1 MDGVRGNAPLSP
13 HLGNPPTVGYTYGDA
28 SGIAAMNMQSSSLA
42 LQEDKRQSGSRK
54 RPFNLL
60 RWFSLISMA
69 VIGTVA
75 VALGTVST
83 RFVIEESVQRDA
95 LLTAQ
100 FIQAIASAEVRHV
113 SIANVRTMGELLD
126 PRQDRSFTD
135 VDPQARAAARAE
147 FLDHIEHLPDVILAN
162 IYAPDRQVIW
172 STNPAL
178 IGTNIHADEDLD
190 RAFNQKIPVSASYH
204 NVDKARE
211 EQKFVTPPDYIFI
224 ENYIPLFDADGKNVT
239 AMVEIYKEPKD
250 LITRMERGLALIW
263 LATALGGGLIYLGL
277 YWIVRRAAILLAAQQ
292 KQLIAN
298 ETFVALGEMSS
309 AVAHSLRNPLA
320 TIRSSAE
327 LALEFDSG
335 PAQKN
340 IHDIIGQVD
349 RMSKWVRELLQ
360 SLRPLSDVPEP
371 VNLVATLHECLV
383 AFEQQIARTGVRVV
397 FQPQSTPMVLS
408 QPVQLA
414 QILNSLLA
422 NAFES
427 MDKGGT
433 LTVQLE
439 PSNDR
444 RVCVMLSDTGKGMN
458 EEQRTMA
465 FRPFFTTKTGG
476 LGVGLVLVKRIMERF
491 GGGVTLDSREGEG
504 TNVRLVFQPVP

>member
-1 MDGVRGNAPLSP
+1 
-13 HLGNPPTVGYTYGDA
+13 
-28 SGIAAMNMQSSSLA
+28 MNMQSKLLA
-42 LQEDKRQSGSRK
+42 LDEGKLRSGSRG

-75 VALGTVST
+75 VALGAVST

-113 SIANVRTMGELLD
+113 AIPNIRTMGELLD
-126 PRQDRSFTD
+126 PRQDKDFPD
-135 VDPQARAAARAE
+135 VDPQARAGARGE

-162 IYAPDRQVIW
+162 IYAPDRMVIW

-178 IGTNIHADEDLD
+178 IGTSIHADDDLD
-190 RAFNQKIPVSASYH
+190 RAFDEKIPVSASYH

-224 ENYIPLFDADGKNVT
+224 ENYIPLFDAEGKNVT

-250 LITRMERGLALIW
+250 LIARMERGLALIW

-277 YWIVRRAAILLAAQQ
+277 YWIVRRAAKLLAAQQ
-292 KQLIAN
+292 RQLIAN

-327 LALEFDSG
+327 LALEFDAG
-335 PAQKN
+335 PAEKN
-340 IHDIIGQVD
+340 IKDIIGQVD

-360 SLRPLSDVPEP
+360 SLRPLNDDPEP
-371 VNLVATLHECLV
+371 VNLVATLHETLV
-383 AFEQQIARTGVRVV
+383 AFEQQIARAGVKVV

-408 QPVQLA
+408 QAVQLT

-422 NAFES
+422 NALEA

-433 LTVQLE
+433 LTVSLE
-439 PSNDR
+439 SSNDR
-444 RVCVMLSDTGKGMN
+444 DVCVVLSDTGKGMN

-465 FRPFFTTKTGG
+465 FRPFFTTKSGG

-491 GGGVTLDSREGEG
+491 GGGVTLSSREGEG
-504 TNVRLVFQPVP
+504 TTVRLAFQLVP

>member
-1 MDGVRGNAPLSP
+1 
-13 HLGNPPTVGYTYGDA
+13 
-28 SGIAAMNMQSSSLA
+28 MNMQSKSLPVEDRNLRLSSRTL
-42 LQEDKRQSGSRK
+42 
-54 RPFNLL
+54 PFNLL

-75 VALGTVST
+75 VALGMVST
-83 RFVIEESVQRDA
+83 RFVIDESVQRDA

-113 SIANVRTMGELLD
+113 SIPNVRTMGELLD
-126 PRQDRSFTD
+126 SRLDKDFPD
-135 VDPQARAAARAE
+135 VDPAARANARGE

-162 IYAPDRQVIW
+162 IYAPDRLVIW

-178 IGTNIHADEDLD
+178 KGTRIHSDEDLD
-190 RAFNQKIPVSASYH
+190 RAFNEKIPVSASYH
-204 NVDKARE
+204 NVDKERE
-211 EQKFVTPPDYIFI
+211 EQKFVTPPDYMFI

-250 LITRMERGLALIW
+250 LIARIERGLTLIW

-292 KQLIAN
+292 RQLIAN

-327 LALEFDSG
+327 LALEFDAG

-340 IHDIIGQVD
+340 INDIIGQVD

-360 SLRPLSDVPEP
+360 SLRPLNDDPEP
-371 VNLVATLHECLV
+371 VNLVAALYESLV
-383 AFEQQIARTGVRVV
+383 AFEQQIARAGVQVV

-408 QPVQLA
+408 QPVQLT

-422 NAFES
+422 NALEA

-433 LTVQLE
+433 LTVSLE
-439 PSNDR
+439 PSGDR
-444 RVCVMLSDTGKGMN
+444 AVCVVLSDTGKGMN
-458 EEQRTMA
+458 EEQRSMA
-465 FRPFFTTKTGG
+465 FRPFFTTKSGG

-504 TNVRLVFQPVP
+504 TTVRLAFRRVP

>member
-1 MDGVRGNAPLSP
+1 
-13 HLGNPPTVGYTYGDA
+13 
-28 SGIAAMNMQSSSLA
+28 MNMQSKSLPVDESSLRPGPRT
-42 LQEDKRQSGSRK
+42 K
-54 RPFNLL
+54 PFNLL

-75 VALGTVST
+75 VALGAVST

-113 SIANVRTMGELLD
+113 SIPNVRTMGELLD
-126 PRQDRSFTD
+126 PLQDKDFPD
-135 VDPQARAAARAE
+135 VNPQARADARGE

-162 IYAPDRQVIW
+162 IYSLDRRVIW
-172 STNPAL
+172 STNPEL
-178 IGTNIHADEDLD
+178 IGTSIHADEDLD

-204 NVDKARE
+204 GVEEDRA
-211 EQKFVTPPDYIFI
+211 EQKFVVPPQYIFI
-224 ENYIPLFDADGKNVT
+224 ENYIPLFDAEGKNVT

-250 LITRMERGLALIW
+250 LIARMERGMVLIW

-327 LALEFDSG
+327 LALEFDAG
-335 PAQKN
+335 PAEKN
-340 IHDIIGQVD
+340 IKDIIGQVD

-360 SLRPLSDVPEP
+360 SLRPLNDDPEP
-371 VNLVATLHECLV
+371 VNLVAALHESLV
-383 AFEQQIARTGVRVV
+383 AFEQQIAKNQVQLAFR
-397 FQPQSTPMVLS
+397 PQNTPMVLS
-408 QPVQLA
+408 QPVQLT

-422 NAFES
+422 NALEA

-433 LTVQLE
+433 LTISLE
-439 PSNDR
+439 PVDNRS
-444 RVCVMLSDTGKGMN
+444 VSVVLSDTGKGMS

-465 FRPFFTTKTGG
+465 FRPFFTTKQGG
-476 LGVGLVLVKRIMERF
+476 LGVGLVLVKRIMERY

-504 TNVRLVFQPVP
+504 TSVRLAFQRVP